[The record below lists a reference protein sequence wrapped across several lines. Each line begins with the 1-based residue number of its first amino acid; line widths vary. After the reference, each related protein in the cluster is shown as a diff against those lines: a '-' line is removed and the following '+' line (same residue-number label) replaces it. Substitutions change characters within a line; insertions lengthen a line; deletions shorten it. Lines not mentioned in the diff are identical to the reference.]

1 MRLCGYAVVRLYGYA
16 VVRLYG
22 CAVVRSC
29 GCAVVRLCGCTVMRL
44 YSCTVMRLCGS
55 TANICY
61 SGYPLSPNIQT
72 TKPLTTIVR
81 SCGCTVFIIVSA
93 NAMIKVG
100 FCTIKVMA
108 DLMVICQLTKTWNAK
123 LSKYLRPSMPLFPKR
138 KIKHTLR
145 KQHDRIQVAWLR
157 SNKRICV
164 LRVLNISHRFRGY
177 PQIL

>member
-1 MRLCGYAVVRLYGYA
+1 MRLCGYAVM
-16 VVRLYG
+16 
-22 CAVVRSC
+22 RSC
-29 GCAVVRLCGCTVMRL
+29 G
-44 YSCTVMRLCGS
+44 CTVMRLCGS
-55 TANICY
+55 TTNIFY

-72 TKPLTTIVR
+72 TKPLTTVVR

-100 FCTIKVMA
+100 SCTIKVIA
-108 DLMVICQLTKTWNAK
+108 NLMVICQLAKTWNAK

-138 KIKHTLR
+138 KIKHALR

-164 LRVLNISHRFRGY
+164 LRVLNISHRFRRY